1 MVIPVIERSG
11 NQLASV
17 DFKETRAFVRDRM
30 YWGSWDRTSLFFVF
44 LCAGHSSS
52 LIMYRFLIATHCKQV
67 GYRNSFT
74 RLVCFMGIICY
85 GNTPKSW
92 DMTSDMI

>member
-1 MVIPVIERSG
+1 MAINGDPVIERSG

-30 YWGSWDRTSLFFVF
+30 YWGTWDRTSFFLVF

-74 RLVCFMGIICY
+74 RLVL
-85 GNTPKSW
+85 W
-92 DMTSDMI
+92 V